1 MANELIPIRLS
12 HLLGHSGVGAIV
24 RGANGLVVVQD
35 TRQWTDRQGISAG
48 KLIPYVERVRAA
60 LGIEEQLREP
70 PVAKELANGQVDGTC
85 VPATRFPSWM
95 RCPACGAMYRW
106 PWRNDQPDHAPHCN
120 HQDCKHHP
128 KLEQVTWVLAHP
140 DGVPCRCAVAFSR
153 AQGCA

>member
-60 LGIEEQLREP
+60 LGIEESHGPRNAEKI
-70 PVAKELANGQVDGTC
+70 AKVTLPTLIMHAE
-85 VPATRFPSWM
+85 
-95 RCPACGAMYRW
+95 
-106 PWRNDQPDHAPHCN
+106 NDQIIPFADGEILLEASADPE
-120 HQDCKHHP
+120 K
-128 KLEQVTWVLAHP
+128 KLLR
-140 DGVPCRCAVAFSR
+140 VPVFSR
-153 AQGCA
+153 